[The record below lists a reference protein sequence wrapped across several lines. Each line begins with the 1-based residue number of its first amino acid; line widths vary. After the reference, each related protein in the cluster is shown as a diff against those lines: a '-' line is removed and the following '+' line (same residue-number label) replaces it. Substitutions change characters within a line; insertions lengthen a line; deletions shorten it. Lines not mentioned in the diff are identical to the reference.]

1 MHYVIKLYLQK
12 TGKLQNKMIHSFQSF
27 MKAAYTMFL
36 SKKYIRFLNL
46 YMFSDFSDFFKN

>member
-1 MHYVIKLYLQK
+1 MHYVIKLSLQK